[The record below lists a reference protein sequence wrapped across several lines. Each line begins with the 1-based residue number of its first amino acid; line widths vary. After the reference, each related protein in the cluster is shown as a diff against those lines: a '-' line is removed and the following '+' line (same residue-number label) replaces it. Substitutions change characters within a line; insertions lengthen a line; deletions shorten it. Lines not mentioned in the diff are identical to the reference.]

1 MKSSIKLSIFSFLI
15 LGFGIFSCGDEDLV
29 TYQEGGVLK
38 IADAY
43 LDILTPVVS
52 FQAGTPDYS
61 ISMDIINGE
70 KRVTKVNVYSVYT
83 DAVSGKT
90 SSEVLLTTIDV
101 PAGAKV
107 NLSKKLTFADLKNG
121 ITVNGGP
128 LPDDQNKLSVGSGWK
143 LRFEGETSLGK
154 VALTGNINLAVL
166 SRFAGIYKVIE
177 SQYVRIDVPRPDLS
191 WTGQNRFIG
200 SVDDNTFSY
209 NDWWGT
215 LAWTGQS
222 FRFKID
228 FATNKIKVPIL
239 VNGALVSGNRALSCE
254 TEPQFL
260 NLVPCDGSNVFI
272 PDEVNG
278 KHIIKLTYGYFTD
291 GSGPRQFYE
300 VLEKVQ

>member
-1 MKSSIKLSIFSFLI
+1 MKSNLKLSIFSFLI
-15 LGFGIFSCGDEDLV
+15 LGFGFFSCGEEDLV

-70 KRVTKVNVYSVYT
+70 KRVTKVNVYSIYT
-83 DAVSGKT
+83 DAISGKT
-90 SSEVLLTTIDV
+90 SNEVLLTTIDV

-107 NLSKKLTFADLKNG
+107 NLTKKLTYADLKNG

-143 LRFEGETSLGK
+143 LRFDGESSLGK
-154 VALTGNINLAVL
+154 VPLTGNINLAVL
-166 SRFAGIYKVIE
+166 SRFAGIYKVVE
-177 SQYVRIDVPRPDLS
+177 SHYYRIGVLTAQWD
-191 WTGQNRFIG
+191 GQERFIG

-209 NDWWGT
+209 NDYWGNFG
-215 LAWTGQS
+215 WSGKS
-222 FRFKID
+222 FRFRID
-228 FATNKIKVPIL
+228 FATNKIDVPII
-239 VNGALVSGNRALSCE
+239 VPGNGTFAGNRAISCATDE
-254 TEPQFL
+254 ALFAQFDCKTF
-260 NLVPCDGSNVFI
+260 NSFE
-272 PDEVNG
+272 PDEATG
-278 KHIIKLTYGYFTD
+278 KHRIKLTYGYFTD
-291 GSGPRQFYE
+291 GSGPRAFYE